1 MFILSEEAFSPD
13 LTLVFNNVTVGNI
26 NLGDYVAGAV
36 RAMIEYYGGHVVNE
50 LGKCTHLLAVEYNAE
65 AQKAEE
71 ANGIEHVKRRVVTP
85 DWIVDCVREG
95 RLVDELPY
103 HPRYLR
109 SDPKN
114 TQMLDEMERKA
125 QEDKVNVE
133 KMSRNHVHTY
143 SSGGKTN
150 FSELKISTL
159 EIFLYYPII
168 T

>member
-1 MFILSEEAFSPD
+1 
-13 LTLVFNNVTVGNI
+13 
-26 NLGDYVAGAV
+26 
-36 RAMIEYYGGHVVNE
+36 
-50 LGKCTHLLAVEYNAE
+50 
-65 AQKAEE
+65 
-71 ANGIEHVKRRVVTP
+71 
-85 DWIVDCVREG
+85 
-95 RLVDELPY
+95 
-103 HPRYLR
+103 
-109 SDPKN
+109 
-114 TQMLDEMERKA
+114 MLDEMERKA